1 MVVVVVVMVVVVDV
15 VVAVV
20 SWELHFQFLSHAGK
34 VRPQQNLPD
43 RETFKGCPEFSWTS
57 MTDRNASS
65 EILLLTYARMNKTS

>member
-1 MVVVVVVMVVVVDV
+1 MRRTFDGRAGAARMSVVVVVVMVM
-15 VVAVV
+15 VV

-57 MTDRNASS
+57 MTD
-65 EILLLTYARMNKTS
+65 